1 MKMTQIQQPALR
13 LITVKASSFPDGIR
27 PAWQELEKRRAI
39 KSRKA
44 YGLIYGAAAGMGY
57 YAGLVSDGE
66 IEERVTGLP
75 VVEVPAGLCVRVKLM
90 DWNQQVDQIAQLFG
104 QMIAAVEVDPDRPAM
119 EYHRSFTELHL
130 LVPVR
135 VPQA

>member
-39 KSRKA
+39 KGRKA
-44 YGLIYGAAAGMGY
+44 YGLIYGGATGMDY

-75 VVEVPAGLCVRVKLM
+75 VVEVPAGPCVRVKLM
-90 DWNQQVDQIAQLFG
+90 GWNQHLDQVAPLFE
-104 QMIAAVEVDPDRPAM
+104 QMIAAVQVDPGRPAM
-119 EYHRSFTELHL
+119 EYYRSFTELHL
-130 LVPVR
+130 LVPVM
-135 VPQA
+135 VTEA